1 MKKLLA
7 AVLAAM
13 FLFST
18 AALAETTAN
27 PQDRFLL
34 ICFEDAG
41 TQTYALL
48 GAGDGTQAFNAF
60 APKAARTKPAS
71 PGSGRR
77 FPNWN
82 PP

>member
-41 TQTYALL
+41 HANVRP
-48 GAGDGTQAFNAF
+48 AGRG
-60 APKAARTKPAS
+60 
-71 PGSGRR
+71 
-77 FPNWN
+77 
-82 PP
+82 

>member
-48 GAGDGTQAFNAF
+48 GAGDGTPSR
-60 APKAARTKPAS
+60 PKAARTKPAS